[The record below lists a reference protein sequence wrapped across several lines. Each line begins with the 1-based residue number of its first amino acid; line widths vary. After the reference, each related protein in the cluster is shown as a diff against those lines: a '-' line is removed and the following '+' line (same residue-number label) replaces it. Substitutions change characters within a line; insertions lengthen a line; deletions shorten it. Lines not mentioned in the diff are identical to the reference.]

1 MIDDEL
7 LARHGDILRS
17 FTLPTAAPGLD
28 VQRVLDAML
37 MDKKVVQGKL
47 QFVLLEGIGRPVV
60 QGDVPE
66 DLVRRVLRE
75 LAAG

>member
-1 MIDDEL
+1 
-7 LARHGDILRS
+7 
-17 FTLPTAAPGLD
+17 
-28 VQRVLDAML
+28 
-37 MDKKVVQGKL
+37 VVQGKL

>member
-1 MIDDEL
+1 
-7 LARHGDILRS
+7 
-17 FTLPTAAPGLD
+17 
-28 VQRVLDAML
+28 ML

-47 QFVLLEGIGRPVV
+47 RFVLLEGVGRPVV
-60 QGDVPE
+60 QDDVPE